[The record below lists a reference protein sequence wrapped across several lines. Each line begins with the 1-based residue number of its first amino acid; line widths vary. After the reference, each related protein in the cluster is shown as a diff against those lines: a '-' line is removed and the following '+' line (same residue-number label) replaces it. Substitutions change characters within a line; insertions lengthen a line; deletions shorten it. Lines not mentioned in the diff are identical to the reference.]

1 MKEIET
7 LESRIVYQNKW
18 MSVRE
23 DKIRRAS
30 GTEGIFGVV
39 DKADFVVILPIHDG
53 YIHLVEQ
60 YRYPVEQRFW
70 ELPQGSWEDNPDAD
84 HALLAAGEL
93 KEETGLVANEM
104 VYLGHQYHGYGYS
117 SQGFHTYLAT
127 ELTMTST
134 SLDQEEEGLISKKFS
149 IVEFEEMIVTGVI
162 KDATTVNA
170 YGFAKIKGV
179 I

>member
-23 DKIRRAS
+23 DKIKRAS

-39 DKADFVVILPIHDG
+39 DKADFVVVLPIQDG
-53 YIHLVEQ
+53 FIHLVEQ

-70 ELPQGSWEDNPDAD
+70 ELPQGSWEDNPNAD
-84 HALLAAGEL
+84 HAQLAAGEL

-104 VYLGHQYHGYGYS
+104 LYLGHQYHGYGYS

-127 ELTMTST
+127 ELAMTT
-134 SLDQEEEGLISKKFS
+134 TNLDQEEEGLISKKVA
-149 IVEFEEMIVTGVI
+149 IAEFEEMIVTGII